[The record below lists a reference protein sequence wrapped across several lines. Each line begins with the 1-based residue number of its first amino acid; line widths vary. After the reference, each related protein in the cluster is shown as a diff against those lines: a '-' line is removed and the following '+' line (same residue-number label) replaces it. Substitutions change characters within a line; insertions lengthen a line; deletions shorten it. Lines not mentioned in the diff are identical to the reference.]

1 MCGHNLKKV
10 FDPFNCQ
17 YDFYYGTL
25 FDCLSEFLEDINR
38 EYDKKTEVDFTILCS
53 DRYYDEYSKRMKHKS
68 PIKRTDEREKTMGDH
83 KKVRRDN

>member
-1 MCGHNLKKV
+1 MRNRNSKKM

-25 FDCLSEFLEDINR
+25 FDCLNEYIEEINIEYNRIGDIN
-38 EYDKKTEVDFTILCS
+38 FTLLCS